1 MSIISSVIKWCACT
15 AAIVIAVNAFA
26 ETDAPTSVRLSN
38 GLELQQD
45 GKRLVEV
52 DIAHHRSATV
62 QLPTVL
68 RRAVASA
75 SSIGFPSASTKV
87 VDGKELVLVVVNQS
101 SSNNPMGYCG
111 AGEESTLYALQIKG
125 NVATSKYSMPVQSCL
140 HSVSLDTDVNN
151 RSPWLAI
158 EWLDDPLGFKV
169 TWTNIDDAGPATRE
183 YRYNG
188 STFVQS
194 KK

>member
-1 MSIISSVIKWCACT
+1 MSIISSVIKYCVISV
-15 AAIVIAVNAFA
+15 AIAGAVNAFA
-26 ETDAPTSVRLSN
+26 ETEAPTSVRLSN
-38 GLELQQD
+38 GWELQQD

-52 DIAHHRSATV
+52 DATHHRSSTV

-75 SSIGFPSASTKV
+75 SSIGFPSANSKV
-87 VDGKELVLVVVNQS
+87 VDGKEFVLVVVNQS
-101 SSNNPMGYCG
+101 SSNNPMGFCG
-111 AGEESTLYALQIKG
+111 AGEESTLFALQVKG
-125 NVATSKYSMPVQSCL
+125 NVATSRYSMPVQSCL

-158 EWLDDPLGFKV
+158 EWLDNPLGFKV
-169 TWTNIDDAGPATRE
+169 TWTNIDDAGPAARE

-188 STFVQS
+188 STFTQT

>member
-1 MSIISSVIKWCACT
+1 M
-15 AAIVIAVNAFA
+15 NAFA
-26 ETDAPTSVRLSN
+26 ETEAPTSVRLAN

-52 DIAHHRSATV
+52 DIAHHRSTAV

-111 AGEESTLYALQIKG
+111 AGEESTLYVLQIKG
-125 NVATSKYSMPVQSCL
+125 NVAAPKYSMPVQSCL

-158 EWLDDPLGFKV
+158 EWLDDPPGFKV